1 MDNGLVEVVG
11 PGGARVV
18 VAHAARSDAGNR
30 RAHNEDSWGAAF
42 PAYLVADGMGGNEAG
57 DVASQAVV
65 NAVSASLPPGRFTTQ
80 AHLSAALSRA
90 ASAVAALGSGSR
102 APGSTLTGGAFQEY
116 RGKPC
121 AAVFNVGDSRTYLLS
136 EGSFEQVSVDHS
148 VVQELLSAGSVTGVE
163 ARALPRRNIITRA
176 FGAGSAPD
184 VAADIFMV
192 PVHRGDRWL
201 ICSDGLPGEVTDAL
215 IEMVLRHV
223 PDRERA
229 VDELVAQALVA
240 GGKDNVT
247 VVIVDVVEAG
257 PEWGQRSGGDE
268 TADDDDT
275 VNGPES
281 AGGAPRRLAA
291 RPLPQAPLVEEH
303 HA

>member
-1 MDNGLVEVVG
+1 MDNGLVEAVG

-65 NAVSASLPPGRFTTQ
+65 NAVSTSLPPGRFTTQ
-80 AHLSAALSRA
+80 ARLSAALSRA
-90 ASAVAALGSGSR
+90 ASEVAALGSGSR
-102 APGSTLTGGAFQEY
+102 APGSTLTGVA
-116 RGKPC
+116 
-121 AAVFNVGDSRTYLLS
+121 L
-136 EGSFEQVSVDHS
+136 QVSVDHS

-176 FGAGSAPD
+176 LGAGSAPD

-215 IEMVLRHV
+215 IEMILRHV

-257 PEWGQRSGGDE
+257 PEWGQRSEGDE
-268 TADDDDT
+268 TANDDDT
-275 VNGPES
+275 VNGPDS
-281 AGGAPRRLAA
+281 AGGAPRRLSA
-291 RPLPQAPLVEEH
+291 RPLPQALLVEEH

>member
-57 DVASQAVV
+57 DLASQAVV
-65 NAVSASLPPGRFTTQ
+65 DAVSGSLPPGEFSTP
-80 AHLSAALSRA
+80 ALLSTALSRA
-90 ASAVAALGSGSR
+90 ASAVAALGTGSR
-102 APGSTLTGGAFQEY
+102 APGSTLTGVAFQEY

-163 ARALPRRNIITRA
+163 ARALPRRNVITRA
-176 FGAGSAPD
+176 LGAGSAPD

-192 PVHRGDRWL
+192 PVHRGDRWV

-215 IEMVLRHV
+215 IEMVVRHV
-223 PDRERA
+223 RDCGA
-229 VDELVAQALVA
+229 AADELVAQALVA
-240 GGKDNVT
+240 GGKDNIT
-247 VVIVDVVEAG
+247 VVIVDVVDAEPA
-257 PEWGQRSGGDE
+257 WGQGGSGDE
-268 TADDDDT
+268 TIDNDDT
-275 VNGPES
+275 ANRT
-281 AGGAPRRLAA
+281 GATGNAPPPPTA
-291 RPLPQAPLVEEH
+291 RPLAEAPLLEEH